1 MATHILT
8 TGKGK
13 NKRQF
18 ELDEDEFNEF
28 LLRYEENELV
38 DLSHLTGKQVILTQR
53 DPKTGA
59 VIGST
64 TITMN

>member
-1 MATHILT
+1 MKTHILT

-18 ELDEDEFNEF
+18 ELDENEFNEF

-38 DLSHLTGKQVILTQR
+38 DLSHLKGKPVILTQR

-59 VIGST
+59 IIGTT